1 MFSQYVLFLLFPPLA
16 RPCTATRE
24 KIMIMITSKQLVI
37 TDFNTHLLAHSAVTN
52 LNTEHPPAEAASR
65 ALVTLLATVER
76 KLSRNRN
83 VDVVDRSIYS
93 TYTLYKYFLL
103 VARRND
109 LCLNII
115 QCQPASHIHP

>member
-24 KIMIMITSKQLVI
+24 KLMIMITSKELVI

-65 ALVTLLATVER
+65 
-76 KLSRNRN
+76 
-83 VDVVDRSIYS
+83 
-93 TYTLYKYFLL
+93 
-103 VARRND
+103 
-109 LCLNII
+109 
-115 QCQPASHIHP
+115 QPSFGHITSHGGEEVKFK